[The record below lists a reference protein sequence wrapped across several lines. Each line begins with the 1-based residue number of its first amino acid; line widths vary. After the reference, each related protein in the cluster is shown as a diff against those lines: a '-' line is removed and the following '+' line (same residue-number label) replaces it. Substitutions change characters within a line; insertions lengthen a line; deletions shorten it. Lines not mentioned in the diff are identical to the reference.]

1 MTETAEIIVIK
12 QLPVIVEHLQT
23 IKAEVIRKT
32 NEAKA
37 LACTEETVKAVK
49 KARAELN
56 AEFKEWEQKRGE
68 VKRAIMSPYEQFEAV
83 YKDCVSD
90 VFKEADTELK
100 GKISEV
106 ESGLKTAKEAEVRRY
121 FEEYAESRRIDFV
134 SFERAEI
141 SITLSASLKSLK
153 EQAKAFIDKV
163 YADCELILTQEH
175 KEEIFVEYRQSL
187 DASAAITAVVN
198 RYKAIEEEKARAE
211 ERKRREQAVRETVK
225 RVEELI
231 PPEPV
236 ITAPKTDELDPVLS
250 LTFKVTASK
259 SKLKELKE
267 FLINGGYDYE

>member
-1 MTETAEIIVIK
+1 MAETAEIIVIK
-12 QLPVIVEHLQT
+12 QLPVIVEHLQM
-23 IKAEVIRKT
+23 IKAEVLRKT

-37 LACTEETVKAVK
+37 LVCTEETVRAVK
-49 KARAELN
+49 KARAELS

-68 VKRAIMSPYEQFEAV
+68 VKRAIMSPYEQFETV

-90 VFKEADTELK
+90 VFKEADAELK

-106 ESGLKTAKEAEVRRY
+106 ESGLKAAKEAEVRRY

-134 SFERAEI
+134 SFERAGI

-153 EQAKAFIDKV
+153 EQAKAFIDRV
-163 YADCELILTQEH
+163 YADCELILTQER
-175 KEEIFVEYRQSL
+175 KEEIFVEYRQTL
-187 DASAAITAVVN
+187 NASAAITAVVS
-198 RYKAIEEEKARAE
+198 RYKAIEEEKVRAE
-211 ERKRREQAVRETVK
+211 ERERRQQAAWETE
-225 RVEELI
+225 RAEELI

-236 ITAPKTDELDPVLS
+236 ITAPKIEETDPVLS
-250 LTFKVTASK
+250 LTFKVTAPK